1 MPAYF
6 LWTRGLDEPATQ
18 ARVRA
23 SAESVLP
30 RAHESARTFERA
42 EGTLDVWSWARS
54 AARGAYVDEAD
65 EALTCFDGWIV
76 EDEPQ
81 GMSCAAALG
90 AMFHR
95 SSFPDVIRGLDGNWA
110 AMRVG
115 GDGKVWAAV
124 DRFGTDHIY
133 YGQRAGVIAVS
144 NRAILVAIALAKGSL
159 PSPRPEFFAW
169 WLSSSMSNIQA
180 SETPWEDVKGLSPRE
195 YLCVDRGSIRTI
207 TRSEPFAYRSWEE
220 CVTEFRARSAYVRR
234 MAFAADDLP
243 IKLALTGGKD
253 SRAVLSGLLM
263 SGAVRDVDAAF
274 IRTRAG
280 HPDAYVAEALA
291 RRYGLE
297 FENDGVEL
305 LIEEDLF
312 DRVRRH
318 LVNTEC
324 VLHAWDLKAWVSP
337 PCITLNGHFG
347 ETYRSHFVRSLL
359 RPWSIAAQM
368 FTNRSFVDQHD
379 LLDPSMVAYITG
391 QTRAWLDEVNA
402 RHVPVVAL
410 RDTWHREARMWQWAA
425 NIHRGDQINGPV
437 VNLLPSARL
446 LAKYKQLS
454 LLHQRSERV
463 HFELIRAADDELWQV
478 PFANATWQPSL
489 IPQMRRKPPAAHVGR
504 SWPEMSRQLTD
515 YRNNERAIRGYLLES
530 GQDAFFDVFRRE
542 GVESLIRRFDA
553 SPDDFK
559 LKAIFG
565 LLGARV
571 AMREGIA
578 ALR

>member
-6 LWTRGLDEPATQ
+6 LWTRGLDEPEMLD
-18 ARVRA
+18 RVRA
-23 SAESVLP
+23 SAASVLP
-30 RAHESARTFERA
+30 REHESSRTNARP
-42 EGTLDVWSWARS
+42 EGVLDVWSWAHGV
-54 AARGAYVDEAD
+54 ARGAFVDD
-65 EALTCFDGWIV
+65 SDGALTCYDGWFV
-76 EDEPQ
+76 EEEPQ
-81 GMSCAAALG
+81 HVSCAAALG
-90 AMFHR
+90 AMIQR
-95 SSFPDVIRGLDGNWA
+95 SSFPDVIRELEGNWA
-110 AMRVG
+110 ALRVG
-115 GDGKVWAAV
+115 ADGKLWAAV

-133 YGQRAGVIAVS
+133 FGQRGGVIAVS
-144 NRAILVAIALAKGSL
+144 NRALLVAIALARGSM
-159 PSPRPEFFAW
+159 PTPRPESFAW

-180 SETPWEDVKGLSPRE
+180 SETPWEDVLGLGPRE
-195 YLCVDRGSIRTI
+195 YLCVDRGELRTI
-207 TRSEPFAYRSWEE
+207 TRSEPFAYRSWGE
-220 CVTEFRARSAYVRR
+220 CVGAFRDRSAYVRR
-234 MAFAADDLP
+234 MAFAAGGMP
-243 IKLALTGGKD
+243 VKLALTGGKD
-253 SRAVLSGLLM
+253 SRAVLAGLLM

-280 HPDAYVAEALA
+280 HPDAHVAEELA
-291 RRYGLE
+291 RRYELV
-297 FENDGVEL
+297 FENEGVEA

-312 DRVRRH
+312 VRLRRH

-324 VLHAWDLKAWVSP
+324 VLHSWDLKAWVSA

-368 FTNRSFVDQHD
+368 FTTRSFVDQHD
-379 LLDPSMVAYITG
+379 LLDPAMVAYITG
-391 QTRAWLDEVNA
+391 QTRAWLDEVDA

-437 VNLLPSARL
+437 VNLLPSPRL
-446 LAKYKQLS
+446 LARYKQLP
-454 LLHQRSERV
+454 LLHQSSERI

-489 IPQMRRKPPAAHVGR
+489 IPQMRRKPPAAHVGKT
-504 SWPEMSRQLTD
+504 WPEMSRQLTD
-515 YRNNERAIRGYLLES
+515 YRNNERAIRGYLLEP
-530 GQDAFFDVFRRE
+530 GQDPFFDIFRRE

-571 AMREGIA
+571 AMREGVT